1 MTAKILDF
9 AMHKAARQQLQ
20 RETAQ
25 NEIDAERL
33 TRWVLSQGGACTLAG
48 IAHALDSGHRLID
61 EGHGY
66 IHALRTARRVLS
78 APAYQREV
86 EGGAA

>member
-1 MTAKILDF
+1 MTAQILDF

-33 TRWVLSQGGACTLAG
+33 TRWVLSQGGTCTLAG
-48 IAHALDSGHRLID
+48 IAHALDRGHRLID
-61 EGHGY
+61 DGQGY
-66 IHALRTARRVLS
+66 IRALRAVRRILS
-78 APAYQREV
+78 APGYQRH
-86 EGGAA
+86 GGAA